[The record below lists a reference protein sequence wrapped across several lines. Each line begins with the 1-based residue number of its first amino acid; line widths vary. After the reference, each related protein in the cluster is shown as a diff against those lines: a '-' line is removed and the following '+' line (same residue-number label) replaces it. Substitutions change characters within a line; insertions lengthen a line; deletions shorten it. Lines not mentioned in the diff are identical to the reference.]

1 MGLESMMRAFLL
13 MVTLFFSC
21 SCSNGDEPSFLDDRA
36 GLLSS
41 QQKEYL
47 NDYNNALL
55 KDLDIHFKLIILA
68 ERAEDINETAAVL
81 FGDLGLKTGGARGLL
96 FLVDPLGK
104 QARIEVGYDLEGVFP
119 DAFVG
124 YIENKQMVPF
134 FAAGRTGT
142 GVAAATELFVSRVQ
156 WSLSGQGF
164 DPFQEIGARHYFSG
178 GGGARVSVAIGSG
191 KTNSQSVSAEPFLA
205 RASPEETLHE
215 YMRVLRQH
223 EKNPQLELFTPETRE
238 FFKKWLVTDG
248 QQDNEL
254 RSLERAVPEKVI
266 IAGEYAVIRYPVGQ
280 RTQAPYFLK
289 KGADGWMLDFWTMS
303 QVLQMNHENNY
314 HFKRLDH
321 PYRFAFADWQF
332 DQNGFPVVSR

>member
-1 MGLESMMRAFLL
+1 MGLENMMRALL
-13 MVTLFFSC
+13 MTLFFFC
-21 SCSNGDEPSFLDDRA
+21 SCSSGDEPSFLDDRA
-36 GLLSS
+36 GLLSR

-68 ERAEDINETAAVL
+68 EPAEDINQAAAEL
-81 FGDLGLKTGGARGLL
+81 FGDLGVKTGGARGLL
-96 FLVDPLGK
+96 FLVDPRGK
-104 QARIEVGYDLEGVFP
+104 QARIEVGYDLETVFP

-124 YIENKQMVPF
+124 YIENNQMVPF

-156 WSLSGQGF
+156 RYLSGQGF
-164 DPFQEIGARHYFSG
+164 EPFEEIGARRYFSG
-178 GGGARVSVAIGSG
+178 GGGARVRVDIGSG
-191 KTNSQSVSAEPFLA
+191 KTNSRSVSAEPFLA
-205 RASPEETLHE
+205 RTSPEETLHE

-238 FFKKWLVTDG
+238 FFKKWLVTDA

-254 RSLERAVPEKVI
+254 RLLERAVPEKVVI
-266 IAGEYAVIRYPVGQ
+266 SGEYAVIRYPVGQ
-280 RTQAPYFLK
+280 PTQAPYFFK

-303 QVLQMNHENNY
+303 QVLQMNHKNHY
-314 HFKRLDH
+314 HFKHFNH
-321 PYRFAFADWQF
+321 PYRFAFSDWHF
-332 DQNGFPVVSR
+332 DPNGYPAVSR